1 MRLFWSFARQAF
13 HTSAIYRFDFW
24 LRLVSNFVWMFSE
37 YWLWTVLYTQKAGAF
52 NISLQQMVT
61 YAVMASV
68 IGMCIRPG
76 GWVAYQIAE
85 KVKEGEI
92 IMDMLKPL
100 DFHLHTLARN
110 VGETLFMTA
119 ALGVP
124 SFLVGHFVLGMRLPS
139 SPGQGLLFLLSLVMG
154 YGVLFS
160 LNYLLG
166 MLSIFTIDIRNISWA
181 YNAVVRFF
189 SGSDIPL
196 WLFPLFLSQVAAVL
210 PFKCIFFIPL
220 SIYIGN
226 LGAGETAWAM
236 LLQVF
241 WLAAL
246 ALVGRLAWQRAHRH
260 LTIQGG

>member
-24 LRLVSNFVWMFSE
+24 LRIVSNFVWMFSE
-37 YWLWTVLYTQKAGAF
+37 FWLWTVLYTQKAGAF
-52 NISLQQMVT
+52 NVTLKQMVT

-76 GWVAYQIAE
+76 LGVAYQIAA
-85 KVKEGEI
+85 KVKNGEI

-119 ALGVP
+119 TLGVP
-124 SFLVGHFVLGMRLPS
+124 SFLVGYFGLGMRLPS
-139 SPGQGLLFLLSLVMG
+139 SPAQGLLFLLSLVLG
-154 YGVLFS
+154 YGVIFS

-166 MLSIFTIDIRNISWA
+166 LLAIFTIDIRNISWA
-181 YNAVVRFF
+181 YNAVMRFF

-196 WLFPLFLSQVAAVL
+196 WLFPVFLSQVAGVL

-236 LLQVF
+236 ALQAF
-241 WLAAL
+241 WLVVL
-246 ALVGRLAWQRAHRH
+246 ALVGRLAWQRAHQH

>member
-1 MRLFWSFARQAF
+1 MHLFWSFARQAF

-24 LRLVSNFVWMFSE
+24 LRMVSNFVWMFSE

-52 NISLQQMVT
+52 NVTLEQMVT

-68 IGMCIRPG
+68 IGMSIRPG
-76 GWVAYQIAE
+76 GSVAYQIAT
-85 KVKEGEI
+85 KVKNGEI
-92 IMDMLKPL
+92 IMDMLNPL

-110 VGETLFMTA
+110 VGETLFLTA
-119 ALGVP
+119 TLGVP
-124 SFLVGHFVLGMRLPS
+124 SFLVGHFVLGMRLPANL
-139 SPGQGLLFLLSLVMG
+139 GQGLLFLLSLGMG
-154 YGVLFS
+154 YGVIFS

-166 MLSIFTIDIRNISWA
+166 MMSIFTIDIRNISWA

-196 WLFPLFLSQVAAVL
+196 WLFPLFLSQVAGVL
-210 PFKCIFFIPL
+210 PFKCIYFIPL
-220 SIYIGN
+220 SIYIGK
-226 LGAGETAWAM
+226 LGAQDTLWAM
-236 LLQVF
+236 VLQAF

-246 ALVGRLAWQRAHRH
+246 AVVGRFAWQRAHRH

>member
-24 LRLVSNFVWMFSE
+24 LRMVSNFVWMFSE

-52 NISLQQMVT
+52 NITLRQMVT

-76 GWVAYQIAE
+76 GSVAYQIAA
-85 KVKEGEI
+85 KVKSGEI

-110 VGETLFMTA
+110 VGQTLFSTVM
-119 ALGVP
+119 LGVP
-124 SFLVGHFVLGMRLPS
+124 SFLIGHFLLGMRLPAS
-139 SPGQGLLFLLSLVMG
+139 LGSGLLFLLSLVMG

-166 MLSIFTIDIRNISWA
+166 VLSIFTIDIRNIWWA
-181 YNAVVRFF
+181 YGSVVRFF

-196 WLFPLFLSQVAAVL
+196 WLFPLFLSQVAAIL
-210 PFKCIFFIPL
+210 PFKCIYFIPL
-220 SIYIGN
+220 SIYIGK
-226 LGAGETAWAM
+226 LGPGEVAGAM
-236 LLQVF
+236 VLQAF

-246 ALVGRLAWQRAHRH
+246 VLIGRLARQWAHRS